1 MIVTIDGPAGAG
13 KSSIAKRLADALGF
27 EFLDTGAM
35 YRAVTL
41 SCLEQGVDLA
51 DASTVARIASG
62 SDIQFDGARVM
73 LDGRDVTREIRE
85 PRITDAIKEVAD
97 NPAVRA
103 CMVSAQVRWSQ
114 GKNAVTEGRDQGTV
128 AFPAAECKIFLT
140 ASPEVRAKRRFYQL
154 REKNVAADLD
164 TILRSQIERDEHD
177 RSRPVGA
184 LVQAADA
191 IPLDTD
197 SLTEDQVLERLI
209 EIVCNR
215 CDANQIARP
224 TIQKATRSGC
234 CDCETTNSR

>member
-1 MIVTIDGPAGAG
+1 
-13 KSSIAKRLADALGF
+13 LADAP
-27 EFLDTGAM
+27 
-35 YRAVTL
+35 
-41 SCLEQGVDLA
+41 
-51 DASTVARIASG
+51 TVARIASS
-62 SDIQFDGARVM
+62 SDIQFDGAHVM

-191 IPLDTD
+191 VPLDTD

-209 EIVCNR
+209 EIVCSR